1 MTTRRGPLTFLAT
14 LAAVVVLLLA
24 LVAAGIWWGGHPED
38 LPGFMQRA
46 FVANRGTRVV
56 DEALARIHREYY
68 RPVGEGQ
75 LSNASISGAVAS
87 LDDPFSHY
95 LTAKELGEF
104 DHPGS
109 FSGIGVE
116 VNPDPRGLRIVQVFN
131 SSPAARAGLK
141 PEDLIIAV
149 NGRTLVGLP
158 EDAATSLVKGPPDTD
173 VTLRVEEP
181 AASSGEGGSAEG
193 QSNGSGEGHSG
204 GSSSRHPSRHPN
216 GHRGGSSSKASNAQ
230 PRTRTVTLTRAT
242 ISQPVVASITR
253 TVHGIRLGVVALAEF
268 SAGAHAEVL
277 EAVEHE
283 LQREHARG
291 LVLDLRSNPGG
302 LVEEAQLIASFFL
315 PRGAVVV
322 TTRGRVQPTQLL
334 RTVGGTIPASIPMV
348 VLVDRDTASAAEI
361 LTGALQDHHRATV
374 VGTHTFGKGVFQ
386 EEQSLANGGALD
398 ITVGEYFTP
407 NGHNLGGGGVRE
419 GAGIAPEVK
428 VPAKLVDTPHG
439 LAVALETLAAKVR

>member
-1 MTTRRGPLTFLAT
+1 MTTRRGPFTFVAA

-68 RPVGEGQ
+68 RPIGEAQ

-95 LTAKELGEF
+95 LTAKELSEF

-116 VNPDPRGLRIVQVFN
+116 VNPDARGLRIVQVFN
-131 SSPAARAGLK
+131 TSPAARAGLK
-141 PEDLIIAV
+141 PEDLIVAV
-149 NGRTLVGLP
+149 NGRSLAGLP
-158 EDAATSLVKGPPDTD
+158 EDEATNLVKGPPDTD
-173 VTLRVEEP
+173 VTLRVEEG
-181 AASSGEGGSAEG
+181 AAHPRG
-193 QSNGSGEGHSG
+193 
-204 GSSSRHPSRHPN
+204 HPS
-216 GHRGGSSSKASNAQ
+216 
-230 PRTRTVTLTRAT
+230 TRTVTLTRAT

-253 TVHGIRLGVVALAEF
+253 TVHGIPLGVVALAEF
-268 SAGAHAEVL
+268 SAGAHAEVI
-277 EAVEHE
+277 EAVERE
-283 LQREHARG
+283 LQQEHARG

-322 TTRGRVQPTQLL
+322 TTRGRVQPTQVL
-334 RTVGGTIPASIPMV
+334 RAEGGAIPVSIPMV
-348 VLVDRDTASAAEI
+348 VLVDRNTASAAEI
-361 LTGALQDHHRATV
+361 LTGALQDHRRATV

-407 NGHNLGGGGVRE
+407 NGHNLGGGGVHE

-428 VPAKLVDTPHG
+428 VPTKLVDTPHG